1 MRTIIEIIQISGGH
15 LQISQDLTEFWISF
29 SNEKGVSRVQGP
41 MDCFSG
47 RSIVDHGHGRAARS
61 PALSALLPRA
71 IGIRHGMMD
80 RKRDPRGSSPRVAN
94 GRGAM
99 DCERRQGCD
108 GGGDLLS
115 TTGGLGL
122 GETKVGAALDA
133 VESGQGV
140 GAFYRAVEFYS
151 SLVSKELMG
160 EEETGRHQFGGGS
173 EGGMMVLRF
182 GSSRTEEGGSRRRTA
197 WWHGRRGGGADGRRS
212 WDLMEAGGGSRLRWR
227 GCCDWADA

>member
-15 LQISQDLTEFWISF
+15 LQISQDLTKFWISF

-140 GAFYRAVEFYS
+140 GAFYRAVE
-151 SLVSKELMG
+151 G
-160 EEETGRHQFGGGS
+160 
-173 EGGMMVLRF
+173 
-182 GSSRTEEGGSRRRTA
+182 
-197 WWHGRRGGGADGRRS
+197 RGGG
-212 WDLMEAGGGSRLRWR
+212 EVAGGSGVLLLISFEGVNGGRGDGTAPIRW
-227 GCCDWADA
+227 GK